1 MNKPGRCSNIIWED
15 NDKSEFLAPLTM
27 VLKNEPGA
35 LADVSRIISKN
46 ESNIQSVLTKILD
59 ENFME
64 LTAKILVKDTKHLD
78 VINRKLM
85 KSKTVS
91 SVTRQA
97 L

>member
-1 MNKPGRCSNIIWED
+1 MPELFIIGE
-15 NDKSEFLAPLTM
+15 KPLTIS
-27 VLKNEPGA
+27 EI
-35 LADVSRIISKN
+35 SRIISEN

>member
-1 MNKPGRCSNIIWED
+1 
-15 NDKSEFLAPLTM
+15 
-27 VLKNEPGA
+27 
-35 LADVSRIISKN
+35 
-46 ESNIQSVLTKILD
+46 
-59 ENFME
+59 ME